1 MKLLLCIPLIVIAT
15 QSLNAREN
23 PFEPTK
29 SYQDEVARMMEIEED
44 YPVEF
49 QKKSANEYEQFH
61 ENELTIQEEAPK
73 KEEAKEETAKKE
85 EKKEEKSAKKE
96 KAAPKVVVPNENL
109 VYVPLREQ
117 TYTKKAVIALIPGVE
132 VEFEGRTLHIK
143 SKYEVFQKFDLNDEN
158 KIILDFRAQTSFYT
172 IRKELNSQYFNK
184 LVVGNHKEDKFFR
197 IVLEL
202 PASPKDYKVT
212 YNDNLVTVA
221 FEESGLK

>member
-49 QKKSANEYEQFH
+49 QKKGDEAYEQFN
-61 ENELTIQEEAPK
+61 ENELTIEEESPKQASKEDKKPEPK
-73 KEEAKEETAKKE
+73 KEEPSKEVAKKE
-85 EKKEEKSAKKE
+85 L
-96 KAAPKVVVPNENL
+96 KVVVPNENL

-132 VEFEGRTLHIK
+132 VEFEGKTLEIK

-172 IRKELNSQYFNK
+172 IRKELNSQYFSK

-197 IVLEL
+197 IVLQL

-212 YNDNLVTVA
+212 YNEDLVTVS